1 MPSFYVEDIDIDPD
15 EYVSSCN
22 SREIDELITELE
34 DELEERGYIKP
45 KQGVKNTPPSAN
57 EVRFL
62 EAVQKIKL
70 NYLNLTLEEEAY
82 ILELANRI

>member
-1 MPSFYVEDIDIDPD
+1 MPSFYVDDIDIDPD
-15 EYVSSCN
+15 DYVSSC
-22 SREIDELITELE
+22 SSSEIDELIKELE
-34 DELEERGYIKP
+34 DELEERGYVKP
-45 KQGVKNTPPSAN
+45 KQGANSTPPSAN

-82 ILELANRI
+82 IIELANRI

>member
-15 EYVSSCN
+15 EYVSSCD
-22 SREIDELITELE
+22 SKDIDELIVELE

-45 KQGVKNTPPSAN
+45 NQGVKNTPPSAN
-57 EVRFL
+57 EIRFL

-82 ILELANRI
+82 IIELANRI

>member
-1 MPSFYVEDIDIDPD
+1 MPSFYVDDIDIDPD
-15 EYVSSCN
+15 DYVSSC
-22 SREIDELITELE
+22 SSSEINELIEELE
-34 DELEERGYIKP
+34 DELEERGYIKT
-45 KQGVKNTPPSAN
+45 KQGVDSKPPSAN

-82 ILELANRI
+82 IIELANRI